1 MSNSRETTQQLEE
14 LLTRTVNARE
24 AYKNASKN
32 VHNKPLTVFFED
44 AAHTH
49 EVFSEKLKK
58 EIYNEGG
65 KAEEK
70 TSFKSEADRFW
81 LDFAS
86 IIVRRNESAILKA
99 CARAEEEALVQ
110 YDEVL
115 NKDITE
121 QVKQDIREQRDY
133 AAGLL
138 DEVKD
143 MLTKY
148 SSD

>member
-1 MSNSRETTQQLEE
+1 MSSSQEAIQQLEK
-14 LLTRTVNARE
+14 LLIRTVNARE

-49 EVFSEKLKK
+49 EAFSEKLKK
-58 EIYNEGG
+58 EIYKEGG
-65 KAEEK
+65 NADEE
-70 TSFKSEADRFW
+70 TSIKSEANRFW

-99 CARAEEEALVQ
+99 CVKTEEEALEQ

-115 NKDITE
+115 GMDISGS
-121 QVKQDIREQRDY
+121 VKQYIQEQRNY
-133 AAGLL
+133 AAELL
-138 DEVKD
+138 EEVRS
-143 MLTKY
+143 MMQNY

>member
-1 MSNSRETTQQLEE
+1 MSKSSETTQQLEE

-58 EIYNEGG
+58 AINEEGG
-65 KAEEK
+65 KAGEK
-70 TSFKSEADRFW
+70 TNFKSEADRFW

-99 CARAEEEALVQ
+99 CIKAEEQALEQ

-115 NKDITE
+115 SGDLTE
-121 QVKQDIREQRDY
+121 QVRQNVEKQRSY

-138 DEVKD
+138 EEVKS
-143 MLTKY
+143 MLQKY

>member
-1 MSNSRETTQQLEE
+1 MSSSRETIPQLEE
-14 LLTRTVNARE
+14 LMARTVNARE

-32 VHNKPLTVFFED
+32 VHNKPLTVFFEE

-49 EVFSEKLKK
+49 ERFSEKLKK
-58 EIYNEGG
+58 KIYEEGG
-65 KAEEK
+65 KSEEK
-70 TSFKSEADRFW
+70 SDFKSQADRFW

-99 CARAEEEALVQ
+99 CARAEEQALQQ

-115 NKDITE
+115 SKELSE
-121 QVKQDIREQRDY
+121 QIKQDIEEQRRY

-138 DEVKD
+138 NEVQSMMK
-143 MLTKY
+143 KY